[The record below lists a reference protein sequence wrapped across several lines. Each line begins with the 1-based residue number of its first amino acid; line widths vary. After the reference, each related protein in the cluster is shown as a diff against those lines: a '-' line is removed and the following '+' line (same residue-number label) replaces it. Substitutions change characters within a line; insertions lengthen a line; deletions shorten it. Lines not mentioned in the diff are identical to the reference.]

1 VKAFAALIDT
11 LQSTPAPAARVR
23 LLADYFA
30 STPDPDRGWALAVVT
45 KALALPALKAGF
57 VKAFA
62 AAHLEP
68 TLFALSLGFSGDA
81 AETVGLMWPGSA
93 ADAPKPAASVAAL
106 LPVLP
111 SLDSPS
117 VLARWLDRLDPTA
130 RVLLL
135 RLITDTLDL
144 SGLARAA
151 YAALA
156 QLRPDVPRA
165 VALSLV
171 EPLCLG
177 LEPPYA
183 PLFAWLDGTAPPP
196 ALGGQPVFRPM
207 MRAAAAAA
215 EPVLTDSA
223 ARVAEWHWPGP
234 LVQLVSVG
242 GQRRLYTAD
251 GEDLSAAVPDL
262 LATLP
267 EGVVFDG
274 TLFGLRDGAVVAPQ
288 LVMQR
293 LRRKRLS
300 ARALADLPLHVRV
313 HDVLVLAGDD
323 LRADALTARRHRLQ
337 AWFVAQRP
345 LRLELSPLIAL
356 SAADSVPQLWAQARP
371 AGARGALLK
380 RGDSPY
386 LAGADH
392 HHWQRWAP
400 PPLHLA
406 CVLLYAPAAAS
417 APFGAPPEYT
427 VGAWN
432 DAGAL
437 VPIGKAV
444 SALDAPDAAALAAWI
459 RDHVVD
465 RFGPVR
471 QLVPEMVVVVAC
483 DAIVRSARHKAG
495 LVLRNAR
502 LLRTRAEM
510 TAQAA
515 AQTKDLLSKIE

>member
-30 STPDPDRGWALAVVT
+30 RTPDPDRGWALAALT

-62 AAHLEP
+62 AAHLDP

-93 ADAPKPAASVAAL
+93 ADAPEPAASVAAL

-117 VLARWLDRLDPTA
+117 VLAGWLDRLDPTG
-130 RVLLL
+130 RVVLL

-183 PLFAWLDGTAPPP
+183 ALFAWLDGTAPPP

-207 MRAAAAAA
+207 MRAAAAA
-215 EPVLTDSA
+215 EPPSIDIA
-223 ARVAEWHWPGP
+223 GCVAEWHWPGP
-234 LVQLVSVG
+234 LVQVVSVG

-251 GEDLSAAVPDL
+251 GEDLSPAVPDL
-262 LATLP
+262 LATVP

-313 HDVLVLAGDD
+313 HDALVLAGDD

-356 SAADSVPQLWAQARP
+356 QTTDSVPQLWAQARP
-371 AGARGALLK
+371 AGARGVLLK

-417 APFGAPPEYT
+417 APYGTLPDYT
-427 VGAWN
+427 VGAWT

-444 SALDAPDAAALAAWI
+444 SALDVPDAAALAAWI
-459 RDHVVD
+459 GDHVVD

-471 QLVPEMVVVVAC
+471 QLVPEMVVIVAC
-483 DAIVRSARHKAG
+483 DAIVRSTRHKAG

-502 LLRTRAEM
+502 LLRRSAEV

-515 AQTKDLLSKIE
+515 VSIKDLRSKIE